1 MSRFTGAKVVVTGA
15 SRGLGRAVAA
25 AFAREGAEV
34 FVGFRVRE
42 ADAERTV
49 AEIGEAGGRAVA
61 FRVDVRDPAD
71 VERAFAALREQAGHV
86 DVLVNNAGVSRDG
99 LFPMQDEE
107 AWNDVLST
115 NLMGTARCCRAAL
128 GTMWRARSGVIV
140 NVASLSAIAAS
151 PGQVSY
157 AASKAGVIALTRTLA
172 AELAPR
178 GIRVNAVVPGLLAT
192 GMAEHL
198 DSRIAAERLA
208 RIPLG
213 RLGTAEE
220 AARAVLFLASEEAS
234 YVVGQALIVDG
245 GMAL

>member
-1 MSRFTGAKVVVTGA
+1 MSRFAGAKVVVTGA
-15 SRGLGRAVAA
+15 SRGLGRAIAA

-34 FVGFRVRE
+34 FVGYRARE
-42 ADAERTV
+42 ADAGRTV
-49 AEIGEAGGRAVA
+49 AEICEGGGTATK
-61 FRVDVRDPAD
+61 FRVDVRDAAD
-71 VERAFAALREQAGHV
+71 VDRAFAAMREKAGHV

-99 LFPMQDEE
+99 LFPMQDED

-128 GTMWRARSGVIV
+128 GTMWRARKGVIV
-140 NVASLSAIAAS
+140 NVASLSATLAS
-151 PGQVSY
+151 PGQASY
-157 AASKAGVIALTRTLA
+157 AASKAGVVALTRTLA

-178 GIRVNAVVPGLLAT
+178 GIRVNAVVPGFLAT
-192 GMAEHL
+192 GMTEHL
-198 DSRIAAERLA
+198 DSRVVAEREA

-234 YVVGQALIVDG
+234 YIVGQALIVDG